1 MKSKAIVTVIGK
13 DSVGIIA
20 RVADLLSGEGVNIE
34 DISQTVLQDYSV
46 MIMMADITGA
56 RSDIA
61 SLAAKLDE
69 LGKKIGVSA
78 RIQHEDIFNSMH
90 RI

>member
-1 MKSKAIVTVIGK
+1 MKSNKAIVTVIGK

-20 RVADLLSGEGVNIE
+20 RVADLLSAEGANIE
-34 DISQTVLQDYSV
+34 DISQTILQEYFV
-46 MIMMADITGA
+46 MIMMVDMGA
-56 RSDIA
+56 TSDIA
-61 SLAAKLDE
+61 ALSAKLDE
-69 LGKKIGVSA
+69 LGKAIGVSA